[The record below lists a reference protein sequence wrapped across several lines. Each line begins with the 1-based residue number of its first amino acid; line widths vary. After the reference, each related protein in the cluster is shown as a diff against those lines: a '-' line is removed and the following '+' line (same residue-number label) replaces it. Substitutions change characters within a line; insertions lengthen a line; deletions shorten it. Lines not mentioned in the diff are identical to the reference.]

1 MRKAIIA
8 LTIAVLAGFP
18 ALASAQTEAVP
29 PANGDVAAETATG
42 MTPPRVAAIVIGGV
56 GIGVAYNILARLPL
70 LSTVMADLGH
80 GILFVAATV
89 AGGFVGNWYFNKWQ
103 RGEELWPF
111 ENIAWPEMPEMPSM
125 PKLPSILGGGSDT
138 PAEGAAQKPA
148 S

>member
-1 MRKAIIA
+1 VRKTIVALMIAI
-8 LTIAVLAGFP
+8 LAGFP
-18 ALASAQTEAVP
+18 AVASAQTEPVQAE
-29 PANGDVAAETATG
+29 NGESSG

-56 GIGVAYNILARLPL
+56 SIGVAYNILARLPL

-111 ENIAWPEMPEMPSM
+111 ENMSWPEMPSMPSM
-125 PKLPSILGGGSDT
+125 PKLPSVFGGGE
-138 PAEGAAQKPA
+138 PATEGSVEPKPA